1 MAAPPQRDHA
11 GGMTQNPTHDAP
23 PQGTSFL
30 DDMFTRLRGSGFYRD
45 TDSRWFGGVCSGL
58 AQRFGV
64 DPVLI
69 RAAAV
74 VLVFLGGLGLTAYV
88 VLWLLLPDRRGDVL
102 AERAVRQGDAGPIAL
117 LVLAAL
123 LVVGGLF
130 SIGQGDGWFA
140 PLWLIPVA
148 VIAWLVISRDR
159 SRRGVA
165 PGAFDP
171 GGQPSYGPVPP
182 GTPPPPPSS
191 GDVAMSAP
199 PMNPAP
205 AALPATGS
213 YAAPQ
218 AGPYAGPYAGAQGPY
233 GQSGPYG
240 GSPAVPYGG
249 GPVPPAP
256 PRPVAPAPPPRP
268 RRRRPSAFVGLVSL
282 GLALVGIG
290 LGAGLDDPIGFPGTS
305 ATLGF
310 LIGLVGVSLVVL
322 ALGVSGRASGFSG
335 FLAVVLG
342 LLLVGSSASSQVAMD
357 VDGGVGDRIWVPT
370 ATSTQT
376 TYELGAGDATLDL
389 TQLSQGDLGATPR
402 RLAVEMGAGDLRIL
416 VPAGLTTTVN
426 AEVGVGSIRRVGVGG
441 AEISE
446 DAGPA
451 RSVTTTVGDGPVQ
464 VVVDAELGFGSI
476 TIQEQ
481 S

>member
-1 MAAPPQRDHA
+1 MAASPWWDHA

-30 DDMFTRLRGSGFYRD
+30 DDMFTRLRGSGYHRD

-74 VLVFLGGLGLTAYV
+74 VLVFLGGLGITLYV
-88 VLWLLLPDRRGDVL
+88 VLWLL
-102 AERAVRQGDAGPIAL
+102 
-117 LVLAAL
+117 
-123 LVVGGLF
+123 
-130 SIGQGDGWFA
+130 
-140 PLWLIPVA
+140 PVA

-159 SRRGVA
+159 SRQGIA

-171 GGQPSYGPVPP
+171 GVQPSYGQVPP
-182 GTPPPPPSS
+182 GTPPPPPSF
-191 GDVAMSAP
+191 GDSAMSAP

-240 GSPAVPYGG
+240 GSPAGPYGG
-249 GPVPPAP
+249 RPGPPAAAPWGGRRFPRPP
-256 PRPVAPAPPPRP
+256 PRGPPPPPRP

-322 ALGVSGRASGFSG
+322 ALGMSGRASGFSG

-389 TQLSQGDLGATPR
+389 TQLSQADLGSIPQ

-416 VPAGLTTTVN
+416 IPADLTTTVN

-441 AEISE
+441 GETTE
-446 DAGPA
+446 D
-451 RSVTTTVGDGPVQ
+451 DGPVQ

>member
-1 MAAPPQRDHA
+1 MAASPWWDHA

-30 DDMFTRLRGSGFYRD
+30 DDMFTRLRGSGYYRD

-74 VLVFLGGLGLTAYV
+74 VLVFLGGLGITLYV

-102 AERAVRQGDAGPIAL
+102 AERAAL
-117 LVLAAL
+117 LVI
-123 LVVGGLF
+123 GGVF
-130 SIGQGDGWFA
+130 SIGQGNGWFA

-148 VIAWLVISRDR
+148 VIAWLIISRDR
-159 SRRGVA
+159 SRQGIA

-171 GGQPSYGPVPP
+171 GVQPSYGPVPP
-182 GTPPPPPSS
+182 GTPPPPPSF
-191 GDVAMSAP
+191 GDSAMSAP

-205 AALPATGS
+205 AALPTTGS

-240 GSPAVPYGG
+240 GSPAGPYGG
-249 GPVPPAP
+249 RPVPPAP
-256 PRPVAPAPPPRP
+256 RPVAPPPPRP
-268 RRRRPSAFVGLVSL
+268 PRRPASAFVGLVSL

-322 ALGVSGRASGFSG
+322 ALGMSGRASGFSG

-342 LLLVGSSASSQVAMD
+342 LLLVGSSATSQVAMD

-389 TQLSQGDLGATPR
+389 TQLSQADLGSIPQ

-416 VPAGLTTTVN
+416 IPADLTTTVN

-441 AEISE
+441 GETTE

-451 RSVTTTVGDGPVQ
+451 RNVTTTVGDGPVQ